1 MKDLC
6 QHITPQY
13 APQWKVIGILL
24 GLSTGLIDII
34 QCNNHYKA
42 DLCCNEMLK
51 MWLEVDPAASW
62 GKLFDAIESPALFS
76 GQVVDQGN

>member
-1 MKDLC
+1 M
-6 QHITPQY
+6 
-13 APQWKVIGILL
+13 
-24 GLSTGLIDII
+24 LS
-34 QCNNHYKA
+34 
-42 DLCCNEMLK
+42 